1 MFSSIRDS
9 LTWLHTWGGVFLG
22 SILFA
27 VFWMGTLSVFDRI
40 FSIGCHRVLFHSFE
54 PETTKDLTRKRCADN
69 ENAG

>member
-27 VFWMGTLSVFDRI
+27 VFWMGTLSVFDREI
-40 FSIGCHRVLFHSFE
+40 DRWMNPESRLEVLLSLIHI
-54 PETTKDLTRKRCADN
+54 
-69 ENAG
+69 